1 MNAPLVGG
9 YGVLW
14 QKRQEIKEKK
24 YSKEKGG
31 LDDNHSFNLV
41 QAKRQ
46 TQKGRSVEATRL
58 QRGGI
63 LD

>member
-1 MNAPLVGG
+1 MTVEGENPNERAPH
-9 YGVLW
+9 
-14 QKRQEIKEKK
+14 RQQKEKK

-31 LDDNHSFNLV
+31 LDDNHSLNLV

>member
-1 MNAPLVGG
+1 LTVEGENPNERAPH
-9 YGVLW
+9 
-14 QKRQEIKEKK
+14 RQQKEKK
-24 YSKEKGG
+24 SRKEKGG
-31 LDDNHSFNLV
+31 LDDNHSLNLV
-41 QAKRQ
+41 QAKRE

>member
-1 MNAPLVGG
+1 MTVEGENPNERAPH
-9 YGVLW
+9 
-14 QKRQEIKEKK
+14 RQQKEKK
-24 YSKEKGG
+24 SRKEKGG
-31 LDDNHSFNLV
+31 LDDNHSLNFV
-41 QAKRQ
+41 QAKRE

>member
-1 MNAPLVGG
+1 MSGLRTANKK
-9 YGVLW
+9 
-14 QKRQEIKEKK
+14 QKEKK
-24 YSKEKGG
+24 SRKEKGG
-31 LDDNHSFNLV
+31 LDDNHSLNLV

-46 TQKGRSVEATRL
+46 TQKGRSVEATPL